1 MKRSDARELLM
12 QLFFQMEA
20 QNDFTKESQEKFLAN
35 FNDAK
40 DQLGYIHNVLVA
52 YIANKDEI
60 DNDIEGASVKW
71 HLDRI
76 AKVDLAILRL
86 AITEIKY
93 LKDKDIPSQVAIN
106 EAINMAKKYS
116 SEDSGKFIN
125 GLLGKVV
132 NN

>member
-1 MKRSDARELLM
+1 M
-12 QLFFQMEA
+12 QLLFQMEA
-20 QNDFTKESQEKFLAN
+20 QSDFSKDAQDKFLEN
-35 FNDAK
+35 YNSEND
-40 DQLGYIHNVLVA
+40 QMNYIHKVLVA

-60 DNDIEGASVKW
+60 DSDIENSSVKW

-93 LKDKDIPSQVAIN
+93 LKDKDIPTQVAIN
-106 EAINMAKKYS
+106 EAINLAKKFS
-116 SEDSGKFIN
+116 SDESGKFIN
-125 GLLGKVV
+125 GLLGKVA

>member
-20 QNDFTKESQEKFLAN
+20 QNDFTKDAQDKFLENYTEAN
-35 FNDAK
+35 

-52 YIANKDEI
+52 YVANQDEI
-60 DNDIEGASVKW
+60 DNDIENASVKW
-71 HLDRI
+71 HLERI

-93 LKDKDIPSQVAIN
+93 LHDKDVPAQVAIN
-106 EAINMAKKYS
+106 EAINLAKKYS

-125 GLLGKVV
+125 GLLGKVS
-132 NN
+132 